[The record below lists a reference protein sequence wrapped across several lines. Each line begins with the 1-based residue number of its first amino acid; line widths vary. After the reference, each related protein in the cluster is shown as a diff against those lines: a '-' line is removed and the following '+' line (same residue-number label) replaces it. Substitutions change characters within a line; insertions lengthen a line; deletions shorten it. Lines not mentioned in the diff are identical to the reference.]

1 MTRIDRFKK
10 IEIKLGTKY
19 ISVLLY
25 LTWVKNDI
33 FFFSGQTQSVGLSL
47 RLVSTQF
54 LLNWL
59 SINRA
64 NHFKVYA

>member
-33 FFFSGQTQSVGLSL
+33 FFLFGTDLIRRVISKTGFHTISAQLAKYQ
-47 RLVSTQF
+47 QC
-54 LLNWL
+54 
-59 SINRA
+59 
-64 NHFKVYA
+64 KPP